1 MKTLKPKKPKAI
13 KDNES
18 DDNEK
23 LLKYK
28 NIFDELSNERIDA
41 MYNISKQIDFQNL
54 VYYFKSKD
62 MTSINLMDLEVQCYI

>member
-13 KDNES
+13 KDNKS

-28 NIFDELSNERIDA
+28 SIFDELSNERIDA

>member
-1 MKTLKPKKPKAI
+1 MKTLKPKKPEAI
-13 KDNES
+13 KDNKS

-28 NIFDELSNERIDA
+28 NIFDELSNERIGA
-41 MYNISKQIDFQNL
+41 MYNISKKTDFKNL

-62 MTSINLMDLEVQCYI
+62 MTSIHLTGLEVQCYI